1 MLFGDV
7 PQGSAIFV
15 RGVRLAP
22 GLNEKG
28 QKAFEV
34 SGSHTTISLKQNM
47 EVFGLVAIGL
57 HIEKALNSVVVPDF
71 ISNLGLCGSCHDCV
85 FCR

>member
-28 QKAFEV
+28 QKAFEEEEN
-34 SGSHTTISLKQNM
+34 GSLP
-47 EVFGLVAIGL
+47 L
-57 HIEKALNSVVVPDF
+57 
-71 ISNLGLCGSCHDCV
+71 
-85 FCR
+85 